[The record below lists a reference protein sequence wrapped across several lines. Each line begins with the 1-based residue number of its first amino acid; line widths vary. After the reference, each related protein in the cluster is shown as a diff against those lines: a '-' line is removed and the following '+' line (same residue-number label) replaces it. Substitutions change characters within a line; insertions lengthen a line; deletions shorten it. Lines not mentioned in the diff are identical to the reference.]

1 MSNNEAKILT
11 VSEVSEYLNIHRT
24 TVYRLLRERRL
35 PGFRIGSDWRF
46 SVEAIERWLR
56 DHTESGAIDSA
67 GAAPTPT
74 GAQAFANEE
83 PASKSSRS
91 QPLPLRGKRRSSRA
105 RRP

>member
-1 MSNNEAKILT
+1 MSSNEARILT

-46 SVEAIERWLR
+46 SVEALEQWLR
-56 DHTESGAIDSA
+56 DHAEGGAIDSA
-67 GAAPTPT
+67 GAASTPSGT
-74 GAQAFANEE
+74 QAFANEE
-83 PASKSSRS
+83 PASKSPRS
-91 QPLPLRGKRRSSRA
+91 QPLPLKGKRRSSRA